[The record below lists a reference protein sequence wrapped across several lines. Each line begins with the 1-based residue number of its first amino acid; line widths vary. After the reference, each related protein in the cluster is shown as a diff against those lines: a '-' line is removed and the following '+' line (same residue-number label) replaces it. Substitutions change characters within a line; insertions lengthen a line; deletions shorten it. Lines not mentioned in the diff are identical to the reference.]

1 VTLALYSPSYWDVVV
16 DVEPAALA
24 GGKGKH
30 PAPSTVVVGGFAWN
44 AARVLAAA
52 GRAGLRVVT
61 VVPTD
66 EDARV
71 RAAAPAGVALDAIAA
86 PPGWLPIT
94 VVLDPGGACRILR
107 DPGAA
112 LDGAWRWDA
121 VSAAARAAAVHVLG
135 RVPAGFAR
143 RRWRRRRAGARI
155 AWRGAGLPVDALAGF
170 DVACV
175 IAAEAAT
182 VLGATATATSTAEA
196 AQALA
201 ERATGADAVRV
212 VTGGARQPTVA
223 AARRGAAIELHAV
236 EPAPL
241 APGAIVTLLGAGD
254 AFAAA
259 LVATACLTEA
269 RCRPRSTWSP
279 AARRRAAAQLIPRP
293 RWLIRWR
300 SGSTASWRSP
310 AAPAGCAIAEALAA
324 AGPRWW

>member
-1 VTLALYSPSYWDVVV
+1 MTLALYSPSYWDVVV
-16 DVEPAALA
+16 DVAPAALA

-30 PAPSTVVVGGFAWN
+30 AAPSTVVLGGFAWN

-52 GRAGLRVVT
+52 GRADLRVVT
-61 VVPTD
+61 VVPVD

-71 RAAAPAGVALDAIAA
+71 RAAAPAGVALAALAA

-112 LDGAWRWDA
+112 LDAAWRWEA
-121 VSAAARAAAVHVLG
+121 VATAAPAAAVHVLG
-135 RVPAGFAR
+135 RVPAGFAAAALAAA
-143 RRWRRRRAGARI
+143 RATGARI
-155 AWRGAGLPVDALAGF
+155 AWCGGAGLPLAALAGF
-170 DVACV
+170 DVACDT
-175 IAAEAAT
+175 AAVAAP
-182 VLGATATATSTAEA
+182 LLDAAAPATTADA

-223 AARRGAAIELHAV
+223 AVRRGTAIELHAV

-259 LVATACLTEA
+259 LVATACLTDA
-269 RCRPRSTWSP
+269 GAPRVDLDV
-279 AARRRAAAQLIPRP
+279 AAGLRAGQRAAARLITGGRD
-293 RWLIRWR
+293 
-300 SGSTASWRSP
+300 G
-310 AAPAGCAIAEALAA
+310 
-324 AGPRWW
+324 

>member
-135 RVPAGFAR
+135 RVPAGFAAAALAAAR
-143 RRWRRRRAGARI
+143 AAGARI
-155 AWRGAGLPVDALAGF
+155 AWCGGAGLPVDALAGF

-175 IAAEAAT
+175 NAAEAAT
-182 VLGATATATSTAEA
+182 LLGATATATTTAEA

-259 LVATACLTEA
+259 LVATACLTDGGA
-269 RCRPRSTWSP
+269 PR
-279 AARRRAAAQLIPRP
+279 AALDVVAGLRAGQRAAARLITGGRD
-293 RWLIRWR
+293 
-300 SGSTASWRSP
+300 G
-310 AAPAGCAIAEALAA
+310 
-324 AGPRWW
+324 